1 MYNIVRHYFRASP
14 NKRIV
19 LRGLTEAEAKAHCAS
34 IEASSDTCTKPS
46 LKAVTRR
53 MGKWF
58 EGYARA

>member
-1 MYNIVRHYFRASP
+1 MYNIVRHYYRAYP

-19 LRGLTEAEAKAHCAS
+19 QRGLTEAEAKAHCAS
-34 IEASSDTCTKPS
+34 IEASSDTCTNPA
-46 LKAVTRR
+46 LRRATRR